1 MSERPEEKRTCAKN
15 GRRVSQ
21 RKTWRWRTAY
31 CHPAVCRLFLG
42 SIGFPLIE
50 SLKKSRL
57 RPRAEGQRGRGA
69 EGQRGRGAEGQR
81 GRGPNQRFEAT
92 WLLHIYAKTLV
103 RLLITYSSCITQ

>member
-1 MSERPEEKRTCAKN
+1 MREKWA
-15 GRRVSQ
+15 RVSQ

-57 RPRAEGQRGRGA
+57 RPRAEGQKGRGA

>member
-1 MSERPEEKRTCAKN
+1 MREKWA
-15 GRRVSQ
+15 RVSQ

-57 RPRAEGQRGRGA
+57 RPRAEGQKGRGAEGQRGRGAERQRGRGA
-69 EGQRGRGAEGQR
+69 EGQRGRGAEGLTSVLKQH
-81 GRGPNQRFEAT
+81 GFCIFMQ
-92 WLLHIYAKTLV
+92 K
-103 RLLITYSSCITQ
+103 RL